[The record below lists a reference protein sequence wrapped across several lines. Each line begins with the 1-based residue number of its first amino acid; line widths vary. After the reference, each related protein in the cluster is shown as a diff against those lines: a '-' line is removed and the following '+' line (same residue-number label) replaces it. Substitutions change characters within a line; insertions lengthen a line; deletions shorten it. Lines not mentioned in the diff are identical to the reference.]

1 MASRRGTGRRSR
13 RSRRGQ
19 SEKPG
24 RGKGRVA
31 IVAGVA
37 AIALVAIGAA
47 TMFMLSGS
55 ANEQHQEATT
65 SAGLSPI
72 NAETGIAVGDK
83 VPDFDIQLNNGN
95 IVSAAN
101 LVAEGKPTFYF
112 FFATW

>member
-1 MASRRGTGRRSR
+1 M
-13 RSRRGQ
+13 
-19 SEKPG
+19 PL
-24 RGKGRVA
+24 KGVLEANRFFDDR
-31 IVAGVA
+31 IQQHPFG
-37 AIALVAIGAA
+37 LSIGAA
-47 TMFMLSGS
+47 TMFMLSRS

-83 VPDFDIQLNNGN
+83 IPDFDIQLNNGN